1 LAKAYSTKRR
11 EGLRMIR
18 KLFRTQEAATAR
30 VEALA
35 NEVPAI
41 VRRSS

>member
-11 EGLRMIR
+11 EGTAMIR
-18 KLFRTQEAATAR
+18 KLFRTQEAETAG
-30 VEALA
+30 VEALSIGA
-35 NEVPAI
+35 LAI

>member
-18 KLFRTQEAATAR
+18 KLFRTQEAETAR
-30 VEALA
+30 VEAFSNGVLA
-35 NEVPAI
+35 I
-41 VRRSS
+41 RRSS